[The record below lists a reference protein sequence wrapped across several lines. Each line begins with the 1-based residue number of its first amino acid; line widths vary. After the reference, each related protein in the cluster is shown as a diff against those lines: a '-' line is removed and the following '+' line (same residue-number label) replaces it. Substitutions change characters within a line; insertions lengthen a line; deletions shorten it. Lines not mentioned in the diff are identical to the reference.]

1 MAKSIPGNP
10 DLDRGVIERFVQA
23 RDKIATAVAEVLGD
37 ESAVRNLSQ
46 DSLDDI
52 ETSLRETRIALDRG
66 FLVFVLWGGGRARSA
81 ARGDADRIGPW
92 LARFRSVAHGPVAS
106 GCRRRDRVDQQ
117 ESRRPR
123 GGRQHPRPW
132 SEGRVYPAAGVSLA

>member
-66 FLVFVLWGGGRARSA
+66 LLVFARWRTVRSRQAVGGVIGSISKRV
-81 ARGDADRIGPW
+81 ADLEEAVNTPDPGPK
-92 LARFRSVAHGPVAS
+92 AESTQPQECPSPDPDEGEVDIQPVEE
-106 GCRRRDRVDQQ
+106 VVVT
-117 ESRRPR
+117 E
-123 GGRQHPRPW
+123 
-132 SEGRVYPAAGVSLA
+132 